1 MRRLKE
7 IKDGERRRRLK
18 EIKGEE
24 RDAVDS
30 AV

>member
-30 AV
+30 VV